1 MEMER
6 LGVHE
11 VADAVRHFSGVT
23 VKDYGGIGGLKTIS
37 VRSLGTQRHRS
48 EFMMG

>member
-1 MEMER
+1 MER

-23 VKDYGGIGGLKTIS
+23 VKDYGGIKGIEDDFGS
-37 VRSLGTQRHRS
+37 QFGNPAHRS
-48 EFMMG
+48 DL